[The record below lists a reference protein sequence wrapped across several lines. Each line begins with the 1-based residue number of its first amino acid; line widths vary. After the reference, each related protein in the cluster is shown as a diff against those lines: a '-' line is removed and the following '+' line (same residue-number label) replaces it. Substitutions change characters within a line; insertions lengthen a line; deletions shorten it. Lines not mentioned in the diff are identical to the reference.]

1 MLSSLD
7 LRWAWRRLT
16 APSHRSYAIGSIFTL
31 ALTITALVLITQYAH
46 AVLWAPLPFRDA
58 DALLRVAERQ
68 QARGLSD
75 YAVSTPNFESWR
87 EGLADQAEFAATRYS
102 DVTLNAEGDRPAERA
117 LAFRSTENLWQVLGL
132 PLIEGRAFEARER
145 QAGHEPVAIV
155 SHSLWQRLGAGQ
167 VGAQQLRIDG
177 LAHRVIGVAADDVGF
192 SARISVWLPLQP
204 DGTTVDRGDRR
215 LNVWARLRP
224 GVSRASF
231 DAALAATSQRL
242 AQEFAIDN
250 AGWDAHSI
258 DARSAIVGP
267 DVSAR
272 LWLLLA
278 AATLLLLL
286 AATNVTNLQ
295 IARALEQ
302 ARDGAVRHALGAS
315 TYQLLR
321 ASALESALLA
331 LIGAGLGVLIA
342 ALLMPL
348 LSAFI
353 PASLPRAADQRFSLG
368 VALVASMLALLP
380 VLAGGALAALLAL
393 RRVAVAGS
401 GARSTGPG
409 STQVRRVLVVA
420 QFALASVLLLGA
432 ASLSAELARLR
443 AATLGYTPEALLMAR
458 VSLPEV
464 VDEASHQR
472 ALAQYQNFLS
482 EARVLPGVRAAAIGS
497 EVPMGELDT
506 GMEVVAGADPARLR
520 DAVHASWRIVS
531 DGYLQALG
539 VPLLR
544 GREFAASDES
554 AREIILSAG
563 LARTLWPDG
572 SEALGR
578 DVTLGNGMTFRVIGV
593 AGDVRQL
600 RLDAPPTPT
609 MYLPVQWYLWPTM
622 TLVVRGEG
630 DAQGLLAPIRDLAR
644 RIWPEYP
651 LFDLRQLSTLVQ
663 AQTDAP
669 QRELTVIAA
678 FAAAS
683 GLLAALGIAS
693 VIAFG
698 IAQRRRELAVRLAL
712 GARAGTLWADLIGQG
727 MRLCAAGIAIGLLV
741 ASALGEIAGS
751 LFRVHTTLDGRTVLA
766 LLAIAAL
773 GLAASAAAARRVTT
787 LAPQNALRSE

>member
-16 APSHRSYAIGSIFTL
+16 AARHRSYAIGSILTL
-31 ALTITALVLITQYAH
+31 ALTITALVLITQYVH
-46 AVLWAPLPFRDA
+46 ALLWAPLPFRDA

-87 EGLADQAEFAATRYS
+87 EGLADHADFAATRYA
-102 DVTLNAEGDRPAERA
+102 DVTLNAEGERAAERV

-132 PLIEGRAFEARER
+132 PLVEGRAFEARER
-145 QAGHEPVAIV
+145 LAGAEAVAIV
-155 SHSLWQRLGAGQ
+155 SRTLWQRLGTGL
-167 VGAQQLRIDG
+167 VGTQQLRIDG
-177 LAHRVIGVAADDVGF
+177 RAYRVVGIAPDDVGF
-192 SARISVWLPLQP
+192 SARIGVWLPLQP
-204 DGTTVDRGDRR
+204 DATTDDRGDRR

-250 AGWDAHSI
+250 AGWDAHST

-267 DVSAR
+267 EVSAR

-278 AATLLLLL
+278 AAVLLLLL
-286 AATNVTNLQ
+286 AATNLTNLQ

-302 ARDGAVRHALGAS
+302 ARDAAVRHALGAS
-315 TYQLLR
+315 LYQLLR
-321 ASALESALLA
+321 ASALESTLLA
-331 LIGAGLGVLIA
+331 LIGAGLGMLLA
-342 ALLMPL
+342 AALMPL
-348 LSAFI
+348 LSTFV
-353 PASLPRAADQRFSLG
+353 PASLPRAVDQRFSVG
-368 VALVASMLALLP
+368 VALIASALALLP
-380 VLAGGALAALLAL
+380 VLAGGTLAALLAL

-401 GARSTGPG
+401 GARSAGPG
-409 STQVRRVLVVA
+409 SSHLRRVLVVV
-420 QFALASVLLLGA
+420 QFALASLLLLGA
-432 ASLSAELARLR
+432 ASLSGELARLR
-443 AATLGYTPEALLMAR
+443 GATLGFSPEALLMAR

-464 VDEASHQR
+464 VDETSHRR

-482 EARVLPGVRAAAIGS
+482 EARALPGVRAAAISS

-506 GMEVVAGADPARLR
+506 SMEVVAGADPARLGE
-520 DAVHASWRIVS
+520 ATQASWRIVS
-531 DGYLQALG
+531 GGYLQALG

-544 GREFAASDES
+544 GREFRPVDES

-572 SEALGR
+572 EEAVGR
-578 DVTLGNGMTFRVIGV
+578 EVTLGNGQSFRVVGV

-600 RLDAPPTPT
+600 RLDGPPTPT

-630 DAQGLLAPIRDLAR
+630 DAGALLAPIRDLAR
-644 RIWPEYP
+644 RVWPEYP
-651 LFDLRQLSTLVQ
+651 LFDLRQVSTLVQ

-669 QRELTVIAA
+669 QRELTVIAT
-678 FAAAS
+678 FASAS

-712 GARAGTLWADLIGQG
+712 GARASTLWADLISQG
-727 MRLCAAGIAIGLLV
+727 MRLCVAGIALGLLAAVAVGQV
-741 ASALGEIAGS
+741 ASS
-751 LFRVHTTLDGRTVLA
+751 LFRVHATIDSRTALAVLA
-766 LLAIAAL
+766 MALL
-773 GLAASAAAARRVTT
+773 GLAATAAAARRVTA
-787 LAPQNALRSE
+787 LAPQQALRSE